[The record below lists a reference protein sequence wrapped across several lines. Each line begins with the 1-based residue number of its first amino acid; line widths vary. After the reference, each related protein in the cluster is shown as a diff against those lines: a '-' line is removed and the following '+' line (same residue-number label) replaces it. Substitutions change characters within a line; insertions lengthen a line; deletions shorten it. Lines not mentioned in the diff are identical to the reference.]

1 MTPWLLGLPLVVFA
15 FTFAALVWIDNRERI
30 QAAIDKAADLV
41 RETLE
46 DIGRLPFVILLAL
59 ALVVPAA
66 PARAGIRIDIPQLV
80 EALLTSEFMNVG
92 GSALQQVGPAD
103 RNHSAPA
110 VVPVPVTAETHPT
123 PVAGPQEGTLPP
135 PPAPAMSQYETQAL
149 ACIRKAEGGTYSSV
163 SPSGKH
169 RNAYQMDNDFWED
182 NGGDPALTGR
192 HEQASVA
199 EQDAVALEGFR
210 DRGFGPWPPAK
221 RACS

>member
-1 MTPWLLGLPLVVFA
+1 VTPWILGFPLVVLA
-15 FTFAALVWIDNRERI
+15 LVVAALVWENNRERI
-30 QAAIDKAADLV
+30 QTAIDKAADLV

-66 PARAGIRIDIPQLV
+66 PARAGLRIDIPQLV
-80 EALLTSEFMNVG
+80 EAILTGTLDVG
-92 GSALQQVGPAD
+92 GSPSSAAAVPLGRGNVGQEA
-103 RNHSAPA
+103 A
-110 VVPVPVTAETHPT
+110 VQTHPT
-123 PVAGPQEGTLPP
+123 SVAGPQEGTLPP
-135 PPAPAMSQYETQAL
+135 PPAPAMSQYETEAL

-169 RNAYQMDNDFWED
+169 RGGYQASDQFWED
-182 NGGDPALTGR
+182 NGGDPVLTGR

-199 EQDAVALEGFR
+199 EQDAVALQGFR
-210 DRGFGPWPPAK
+210 DRGFGPWPPAE